1 MITYLRLSEDV
12 IEKVKTEAVP
22 LVCKTVGNDVKKIIL
37 YGSCSRG
44 DFSEDSDID
53 IALLTSCN
61 RTEVKKYNDSL
72 AEISTE
78 FAERYLAI
86 VNFIC
91 LPEKEYEEKKEW
103 YPYYKNIEMEGE
115 VLYESRSNIK

>member
-1 MITYLRLSEDV
+1 MQ
-12 IEKVKTEAVP
+12 
-22 LVCKTVGNDVKKIIL
+22 NDVKKIIL

-44 DFSEDSDID
+44 DFSEDSDRD

-61 RTEVKKYNDSL
+61 RTEVKKYNDLL

-78 FAERYLAI
+78 FAKRYLAI

-103 YPYYKNIEMEGE
+103 YPYYKNIEMEGK

>member
-12 IEKVKTEAVP
+12 IEKVKNEAVP
-22 LVCKTVGNDVKKIIL
+22 LVCKTMGNDVKKIIL

-53 IALLTSCN
+53 IALITSCN
-61 RTEVKKYNDSL
+61 RMEVKKYNDLL

-86 VNFIC
+86 VNFVC
-91 LPEKEYEEKKEW
+91 LPEEEFEEKKGW
-103 YPYYKNIEMEGE
+103 YSYFRNIEREGE
-115 VLYESRSNIK
+115 VLYGR

>member
-1 MITYLRLSEDV
+1 MITYLRLSGDV
-12 IEKVKTEAVP
+12 IEKVKNESVP
-22 LVCKTVGNDVKKIIL
+22 LVCKTMGNGVKRIIL

-61 RTEVKKYNDSL
+61 RMEVKKYNDSL

-78 FAERYLAI
+78 FVERYLAI
-86 VNFIC
+86 VNFVC
-91 LPEKEYEEKKEW
+91 FC
-103 YPYYKNIEMEGE
+103 
-115 VLYESRSNIK
+115 

>member
-1 MITYLRLSEDV
+1 MITYLRLSGDV
-12 IEKVKTEAVP
+12 IEKVKNESVP
-22 LVCKTVGNDVKKIIL
+22 LVRKTMGNDVKKIIL

-61 RTEVKKYNDSL
+61 RMEVKKYNDSL

-86 VNFIC
+86 VNFVC
-91 LPEKEYEEKKEW
+91 LPEEEFEEKKGW
-103 YPYYKNIEMEGE
+103 YPYFRNIEREGE
-115 VLYESRSNIK
+115 VLYGR

>member
-1 MITYLRLSEDV
+1 M
-12 IEKVKTEAVP
+12 
-22 LVCKTVGNDVKKIIL
+22 

-53 IALLTSCN
+53 IALLTACN
-61 RTEVKKYNDSL
+61 RIEVEKYNDSL

-86 VNFIC
+86 VNFVC

-115 VLYESRSNIK
+115 VLFGR